1 LPGDELAGRRLW
13 FVGICGDGMSALA
26 LLAAALG
33 AEVGGSD
40 VRTSRFS
47 PLLEDAGVEVLIGEQ
62 RAENVPAGAQ
72 VVYSTAVPR
81 DNSEVAAAGDL
92 VLHRGELL
100 AQIVAARPS
109 VVVGGTHG
117 KTTTAA
123 MIAFCLR
130 ELGLDPAFYVGT
142 EVPQLG
148 GNAHAGEGWLVAEG
162 DEADRSIA
170 LLAPRIAVLTNIDFD
185 HHATFAS
192 RAEVEELLDDW
203 AARAVQ
209 VVRGADL
216 EQLDVEL
223 SVPGAHNRQNAATA
237 LATLELL
244 GVSRADAI
252 PILQRYRGAG
262 HRFERHGEA
271 AGVTVISDYGHHPAE
286 IDVTIATA
294 REQASGRVLVVFRPL
309 RYSRTR
315 YLTHE
320 LAQSLAAADAV
331 AVAEVSGASES
342 APPGVTGKLVV
353 EELSDLRPGMPL
365 AWTPQLGDAAAYVAR
380 RARPGDLVLMQGADD
395 VVTAAPLV
403 LAALKGSGSI

>member
-26 LLAAALG
+26 LLVAGLG

-40 VRTSRFS
+40 VKMSRFS
-47 PLLEDAGVEVLIGEQ
+47 PLLEQAGIDVRIGEQ
-62 RAENVPAGAQ
+62 RAENVPAGAE

-81 DNSEVAAAGDL
+81 DNPEVAGAGER

-100 AQIVAARPS
+100 AQIVAERSS

-123 MIAFCLR
+123 MIAFCLS
-130 ELGLDPAFYVGT
+130 ELGLDPAFYLGT

-148 GNAHAGEGWLVAEG
+148 GNAHAGSGWLVAEG
-162 DEADRSIA
+162 DEADRSLA
-170 LLAPRIAVLTNIDFD
+170 LLEPRIAVLTNVDYD

-192 RAEVEELLDDW
+192 RAAVEELFDEW
-203 AARAVQ
+203 TVRAEQ
-209 VVRGADL
+209 VVRGAHL
-216 EQLDVEL
+216 EPLDAEL

-262 HRFERHGEA
+262 HRFERHGEE

-294 REQASGRVLVVFRPL
+294 REQTSGHVLVVFRPL

-315 YLTHE
+315 YLAHE
-320 LAQSLAAADAV
+320 LARSLAAADAV
-331 AVAEVSGASES
+331 AVADVSGASEPS
-342 APPGVTGKLVV
+342 PHGVTGKLVV
-353 EELSDLRPGMPL
+353 EELSDIRPGMPL
-365 AWTPQLGDAAAYVAR
+365 AWTPQLADAAVYVAR
-380 RARPGDLVLMQGADD
+380 RARPGDLVLAQGADD

-403 LAALKGSGSI
+403 LAALARLA